1 MTVLDLCSYLGL
13 GATGAVTV
21 NLLLGMLMS
30 LRYSPVRMWPHRK
43 VNVFA
48 LHQWTAY
55 LAVALT
61 LTHPVVLLFQ
71 SARRFRVVDLLWP
84 VHSPLQPKLNT
95 VGALALYLVVLLV
108 GSSLLR
114 RQVGRLVWR
123 RLHYAA
129 FPMMVLIFVHSILT
143 DPELKDGHPDLFDGG
158 KVFLEIACVVS
169 VAAVI
174 VRVWLHGRG
183 LRVQRKRSAQ
193 I

>member
-13 GATGAVTV
+13 GAAGAVTV

-71 SARRFRVVDLLWP
+71 STRKFGVMDLVWP
-84 VHSPLQPKLNT
+84 IHSPLQPKLNT

-108 GSSLLR
+108 GSSVLR
-114 RQVGRLVWR
+114 RQVGRPVWR

-129 FPMMVLIFVHSILT
+129 FPMMVLMFIHSILT
-143 DPELKDGHPDLFDGG
+143 DPELKDGHPDLLDGG

-169 VAAVI
+169 VAAV
-174 VRVWLHGRG
+174 VARVWLHGRG
-183 LRVQRKRSAQ
+183 LRLQRGK
-193 I
+193 